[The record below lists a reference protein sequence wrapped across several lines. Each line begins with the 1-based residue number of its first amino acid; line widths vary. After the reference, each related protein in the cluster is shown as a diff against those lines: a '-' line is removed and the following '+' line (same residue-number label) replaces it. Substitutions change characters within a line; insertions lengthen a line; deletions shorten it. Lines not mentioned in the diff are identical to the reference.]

1 MNMKLLVCV
10 AAATLGLA
18 ACDSQPATSVAPDS
32 TAPAA
37 SAAAS
42 DAPASTTTAP
52 APSEAQVLTSRD
64 NAISL
69 SVKGNFQDQSS
80 NADLLPEGSSA
91 ENITL
96 LQQDAVSDITAY
108 VENLGKPK
116 KSAKNIMLI

>member
-42 DAPASTTTAP
+42 NAPASATTAP
-52 APSEAQVLTSRD
+52 APSEAQV
-64 NAISL
+64 
-69 SVKGNFQDQSS
+69 
-80 NADLLPEGSSA
+80 
-91 ENITL
+91 
-96 LQQDAVSDITAY
+96 
-108 VENLGKPK
+108 
-116 KSAKNIMLI
+116 